1 MSGLIKICGISRE
14 DHAEAVA
21 ASGADFIGFMFV
33 PESRRRAE
41 PWKARVCAEHAKAV
55 NPHIRAVGVFL
66 GASIQTIG
74 EVREEAGLDLVQ
86 IHDLPGAEWLSEL
99 AMPAWITARAEP
111 GIQIETIDER
121 FRNGSASGYVE
132 ALLFDAYHPTQ
143 AGGTGLTADWGAARQ
158 LAARHP
164 LILAGGLSPKNV
176 DEAINTVRPRGV
188 DVSSGVERDG
198 AKDPALIAE
207 FVQRARAA
215 FEAYSISRGT
225 SSQV

>member
-33 PESRRRAE
+33 AESRRRVE

-66 GASIQTIG
+66 GAPIQMIR
-74 EVREEAGLDLVQ
+74 EIREEAGLDLVQ
-86 IHDLPGAEWLSEL
+86 IHDLPNAAWLSEL
-99 AMPAWITARAEP
+99 AMATWITARAEP
-111 GIQIETIDER
+111 GMQVETIDER
-121 FRNGSASGYVE
+121 FQRGSASGYVE
-132 ALLFDAYHPTQ
+132 ALLFDAYHPIQ
-143 AGGTGLTADWGAARQ
+143 AGGTGLTADWSAARQ

-164 LILAGGLSPKNV
+164 LILAGGLNPENV
-176 DEAINTVRPRGV
+176 NDAINTVRPRGV

-198 AKDPALIAE
+198 VKDPELIAE
-207 FVQRARAA
+207 FVRRARAA
-215 FEAYSISRGT
+215 FASYSISSGT